1 MAQVPT
7 SAVAAAGLVGGYAV
21 ARFTRKRPLG
31 GVVLGAAGIAAGRV
45 WHRRLG
51 TPATAALSALYV
63 AAFAGSHPLAK
74 KVGAWPAVLGVT
86 GVVATAAWVVAD
98 RGGSE
103 SCKAGS

>member
-31 GVVLGAAGIAAGRV
+31 GVVLGAAGLAAGRE
-45 WHRRLG
+45 WYRRAG
-51 TPATAALSALYV
+51 TPAAAALGTLYV

-74 KVGAWPAVLGVT
+74 KIGAWPAVLGVA
-86 GVVATAAWVVAD
+86 GVVATASWAVAD
-98 RGGSE
+98 RG
-103 SCKAGS
+103 